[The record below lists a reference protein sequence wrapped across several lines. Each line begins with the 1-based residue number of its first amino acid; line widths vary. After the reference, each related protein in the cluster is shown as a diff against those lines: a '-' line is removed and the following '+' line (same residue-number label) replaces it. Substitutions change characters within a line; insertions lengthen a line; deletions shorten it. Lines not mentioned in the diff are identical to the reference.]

1 MSIYKPAK
9 SPYYSYDFV
18 VEGRRFFGSTKA
30 KTKKDALAFE
40 AQARLQAKKDVAEER
55 KTGNG
60 PLTMDTAAGRFWNEV
75 GQHHANAATTFTDLE
90 RLVTRLGRTTRLDA
104 IGDAEVA
111 ALVAWRRSNTVR
123 DRTKHRDGTEVPTI
137 SNATVNRSTTIL
149 LRSIFSRAKRTW
161 RYSFPKEPNWRDHIL
176 KEPKERVR
184 ELDESEADALD
195 GAVREDYAKWFEFAR
210 ISGRRR
216 VETLIKWSDV
226 NIFAKRIT
234 TTGKGGALI
243 STPITPEI
251 AEILKAC
258 EGHHDEYVFT
268 YLCKRPRGDQKK
280 GQRYPITAEGAK
292 TQWRRL
298 VAKAGVEDF
307 RFHDIRHDVATK
319 LLRSTGNLKL
329 VQRALNHSDIKTTTK
344 YAHVLDDEVAAA
356 LENVSKSRKKS
367 RTSKPKLA

>member
-40 AQARLQAKKDVAEER
+40 AQARQQAKKDVAEER

-75 GQHHANAATTFTDLE
+75 GQHHANSATTFTDLE
-90 RLVTRLGRTTRLDA
+90 RLVNRLGRTTRLDA

-184 ELDESEADALD
+184 ELDETEADALD
-195 GAVREDYAKWFEFAR
+195 GAVRDDYAKWFEFAR

-258 EGHHDEYVFT
+258 DGHHDEYVFT
-268 YLCKRPRGDQKK
+268 YLCQRPRGDQKK